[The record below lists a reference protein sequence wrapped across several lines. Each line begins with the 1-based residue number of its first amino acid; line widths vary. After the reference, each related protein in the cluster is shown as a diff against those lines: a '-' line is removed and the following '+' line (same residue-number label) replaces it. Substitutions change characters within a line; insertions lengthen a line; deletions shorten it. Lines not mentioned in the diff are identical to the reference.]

1 MLPLNPAP
9 ALTRLAAMLLFA
21 SGAVAYARS
30 SGQDAH
36 RSPWDAEAGSSEPDD
51 PGRDAWQKPAAV
63 MRALAPA
70 RDAVVA
76 DIGAGNGY
84 FSVRLARALP
94 RGQVVAVD
102 TDPQLVRCLS
112 RRAQRE
118 GLSNLSAQPG
128 GAEEPKLARKVD
140 LALLVDTYRCI
151 RHRERYF
158 RSVRAALRPGGRLA
172 IIDFRLDAP
181 LGPPLRARV
190 LAQTV
195 IAELTQAGFELR
207 RQYHFLPY
215 QHFLLLAAAS
225 R

>member
-21 SGAVAYARS
+21 SGAVAYAHRAPGDAADRS
-30 SGQDAH
+30 G
-36 RSPWDAEAGSSEPDD
+36 EADE
-51 PGRDAWQKPAAV
+51 PGRDAWQRPAAV
-63 MRALAPA
+63 IRALAPA

-76 DIGAGNGY
+76 DIGAGSGY

-94 RGQVVAVD
+94 RGRVIAVD
-102 TDPQLVRCLS
+102 TDPRLVRCLAQ
-112 RRAQRE
+112 RAQRE

-128 GAEEPKLARKVD
+128 DAEEPALSCKVD

-158 RSVRAALRPGGRLA
+158 RGVRTALRPGGRLA
-172 IIDFRLDAP
+172 IIDFRADAP

-190 LAQTV
+190 AAQTA
-195 IAELTQAGFELR
+195 IAELAQAGFELR
-207 RQYHFLPY
+207 RQHHFLPY
-215 QHFLLLAAAS
+215 QHFLLLAAA
-225 R
+225 RP